1 MMRCLLPLATLLLL
15 LLLSITPTGAEVVQS
30 ISNCDHFF
38 LGQTPPEIP
47 GILENGEIQD
57 QNRYKVICQK
67 YDNKKRFVTL
77 YDTKNRIPVFSA
89 YKYRGDDGRRPDVG
103 WMIEPQLEENNGNMR
118 AERLRN
124 QASDQ
129 DYKNTN
135 YDRGHLFPSSHAF
148 DISEKTSTF
157 TLTNAVPQVP
167 SFNQGSW
174 SKMEDCVKCDL
185 KKFCSAESY
194 VVTGAVPGTEKL
206 NNRVNIPSKLWSAFC
221 CYSQK
226 QKKWLA
232 SAHWGDN
239 VKKQPGYLERKTL
252 QQLKDEVK
260 IQAFH
265 QNICPF
271 SETVAQFYKN
281 LNEDNNCNCTK
292 NYT

>member
-1 MMRCLLPLATLLLL
+1 MTTSLMMRCLLPLATLLLL

-103 WMIEPQLEENNGNMR
+103 WMIEPQVG
-118 AERLRN
+118 
-124 QASDQ
+124 
-129 DYKNTN
+129 
-135 YDRGHLFPSSHAF
+135 FP
-148 DISEKTSTF
+148 
-157 TLTNAVPQVP
+157 TLSLIKILIP